1 MLCVSTVLL
10 CKGSIACKGNGITL
24 GLTDSVA
31 NYGLITT
38 NGAGNQ
44 DDNNTG
50 VYGTAV
56 GSAGSGSNIY
66 NFKSVGVTTDSSKSG
81 IITESHS
88 HTLTTL
94 QCGTW
99 VIKYA

>member
-10 CKGSIACKGNGITL
+10 YRGSIACKGNGITL
-24 GLTDSVA
+24 GLTDSTV

-38 NGAGNQ
+38 SGAGNQ
-44 DDNNTG
+44 DDNRTG
-50 VYGTAV
+50 VYGMAV
-56 GSAGSGSNIY
+56 GSAGSGSYVHNS
-66 NFKSVGVTTDSSKSG
+66 KSVGVTTDSSKSG
-81 IITESHS
+81 IVTMPHS

-99 VIKYA
+99 IIKYA